1 MLDRSIPLVDLHTA
15 GHGHVVAERA
25 EAGTVDPR
33 ERGDGEGRVRA
44 RDERRAAAVR
54 SRVVRGEQV
63 ERALDLCGNQ
73 ICNPTSTYATV
84 YRT

>member
-1 MLDRSIPLVDLHTA
+1 M
-15 GHGHVVAERA
+15 
-25 EAGTVDPR
+25 DPR